1 MKNILIFLGVVVIL
15 AVGGFF
21 YYVSVYNQAVR
32 LEESVKATWSQVLN
46 QYERRSDLIPNLV
59 ATVKGYATHEKNL
72 LEEVTAKRAAIGQV
86 RIGVDDLNDVAKVQA
101 FQQAQNALSG
111 ALSRLIALSENY
123 PDLKANQ
130 NFLSLQSQLEGT
142 ENRIAVAR
150 MDYITLIRQ
159 YNSLL
164 KSIPAKW
171 ILNGQFSLR
180 SEYTIEE
187 EKKALPIV
195 QFN

>member
-72 LEEVTAKRAAIGQV
+72 LEEVTAKRTAIGQV

-150 MDYITLIRQ
+150 RDYIELIRH

-171 ILNGQFSLR
+171 VLNGQFKPYA
-180 SEYTIEE
+180 EYTIEE
-187 EKKALPIV
+187 QKKAVPVV
-195 QFN
+195 QFK

>member
-1 MKNILIFLGVVVIL
+1 MKQFLIFLGIVIAL
-15 AVGGFF
+15 IVGGIL
-21 YYVSVYNQAVR
+21 YYISTYNRAVR
-32 LEESVKATWSQVLN
+32 LDEGIKAAWSQVLN
-46 QYERRSDLIPNLV
+46 QYERRADLVPNLV
-59 ATVKGYATHEKNL
+59 STVKGYAAHESRIF
-72 LEEVTAKRAAIGQV
+72 EETAEKRAAVGQI
-86 RIGVDDLNDVAKVQA
+86 RLTADDLNDPAKVKA
-101 FQQAQNALSG
+101 FQEAQNALGG
-111 ALSRLIALSENY
+111 ALSRLLAVAENY